1 MNIDISNVP
10 SNLVPRLS
18 LRCVGGSLGTRMTVQ
33 RALPLVLEQ
42 VREQI
47 FNDSF
52 VPVVSL
58 YKTTHE
64 MLVQL
69 FVGVVYTQLLQAV

>member
-1 MNIDISNVP
+1 MQ
-10 SNLVPRLS
+10 
-18 LRCVGGSLGTRMTVQ
+18 CT
-33 RALPLVLEQ
+33 LPLVLEQ

-47 FNDSF
+47 LNDSF

-64 MLVQL
+64 MLLQL
-69 FVGVVYTQLLQAV
+69 FVGVVYTQLLQAGLVEVFKAVNVQKT